1 MAKNCNAIFFPQ
13 PEKLEQE
20 GKIEQT
26 LKRHFSEHQGIHTS
40 TSFQP

>member
-1 MAKNCNAIFFPQ
+1 MAKNYNAISLPQ

-26 LKRHFSEHQGIHTS
+26 LNRQFFEHQGIHTG
-40 TSFQP
+40 TSFQL